1 MILILTFTLS
11 SKMEDYLGTIATY
24 LSNLGKVLKT
34 LPSSEKSL
42 VRQGL
47 SSASRRKFF
56 SQSAI
61 KKITT
66 PQSDSKSVPFVTGED
81 GQLLPGKLINSHAFY
96 IMLIIVVHTGVLL
109 YFSDGLIPLLRAYY
123 RNFFQKSML
132 SRSKVTFDIATALL
146 VNRLCFIC
154 VILLPTHFV
163 YTGDGRSF
171 GGTFDNRHSDEALQ
185 KNSTYCFG
193 EV

>member
-1 MILILTFTLS
+1 
-11 SKMEDYLGTIATY
+11 MEDYLGTIATY

-34 LPSSEKSL
+34 LHSSEKSL
-42 VRQGL
+42 VRQSL
-47 SSASRRKFF
+47 SSASRRKFS
-56 SQSAI
+56 SQSAM

-81 GQLLPGKLINSHAFY
+81 GQLLPGKSINSHAFF
-96 IMLIIVVHTGVLL
+96 IMLIIIIHTGVLL
-109 YFSDGLIPLLRAYY
+109 YFSDGLLPLLRAYY

-146 VNRLCFIC
+146 VNRLFHC

>member
-1 MILILTFTLS
+1 
-11 SKMEDYLGTIATY
+11 
-24 LSNLGKVLKT
+24 
-34 LPSSEKSL
+34 
-42 VRQGL
+42 
-47 SSASRRKFF
+47 
-56 SQSAI
+56 
-61 KKITT
+61 
-66 PQSDSKSVPFVTGED
+66 
-81 GQLLPGKLINSHAFY
+81 
-96 IMLIIVVHTGVLL
+96 MLNIVMHTGVLL
-109 YFSDGLIPLLRAYY
+109 YFSDGLLPLLRAYY

-132 SRSKVTFDIATALL
+132 SESKNTFDIATALL